1 MMWWTAPTLR
11 HRCAIGWLRRNA
23 TTLRR
28 AVHGRGSTIGVDIAK
43 SVFQVHGV
51 DADGTVVIRRRVGRA
66 KVLEFFSKLRPC
78 LVGMEACATAHHWA
92 RELKKLGHDARLM
105 PPTYVKAYLKR
116 GKNDA
121 ADAAAICEA
130 VTRPSMRFVPIKSVE
145 QQSTL
150 MLHRTR
156 DLLIRQRTQLI
167 NALRAH
173 LAELGLVAAKG
184 REGLCQLVTVVTECG
199 DERLPCNARF
209 ACQAIVGQL
218 HAVQTQISGLDKR
231 ITQTHRAN
239 PDSKRLDAIPG
250 FGVILSTAVVA
261 TMTDPKA
268 FKTGREFAAWI
279 GLVPR
284 QNSTGGKDRL
294 GSISKQGDRYL
305 RRLLVVG
312 AISIV
317 RTARMWPDKY
327 PWVIELLGRRPA
339 KVVAV
344 ALANKMARVAWAVLA
359 KGETYRAPTRLSNAA
374 ITVAA

>member
-1 MMWWTAPTLR
+1 MGEV
-11 HRCAIGWLRRNA
+11 I
-23 TTLRR
+23 
-28 AVHGRGSTIGVDIAK
+28 TIGVDIAK
-43 SVFQVHGV
+43 SVFQIHGV

-66 KVLEFFSKLRPC
+66 RVLEFFADLPPC
-78 LVGMEACATAHHWA
+78 RVGLEACATAHQWA
-92 RELKKLGHDARLM
+92 RELTKLGHDTRLM
-105 PPTYVKAYLKR
+105 PPTYVKAYVKR

-145 QQSTL
+145 QQSAL

-184 REGLCQLVTVVTECG
+184 REGLQQLVTAVTESG
-199 DERLPCNARF
+199 DERLPSHARF
-209 ACQAIVGQL
+209 ACQSIVVQL
-218 HAVQTQISGLDKR
+218 HAAQTQINGFDKR
-231 ITQTHRAN
+231 ITQAHRASA
-239 PDSKRLDAIPG
+239 DSKRLDAIPG

-284 QNSTGGKDRL
+284 QNSTGGKERLTGSSARQGGRGSAGQQDGADRL
-294 GSISKQGDRYL
+294 GGAGQGRDLSGTGSLKQRHHRSGGLKGLALEL
-305 RRLLVVG
+305 RGYVEGVQESRG
-312 AISIV
+312 
-317 RTARMWPDKY
+317 
-327 PWVIELLGRRPA
+327 
-339 KVVAV
+339 
-344 ALANKMARVAWAVLA
+344 
-359 KGETYRAPTRLSNAA
+359 
-374 ITVAA
+374 

>member
-1 MMWWTAPTLR
+1 MGEV
-11 HRCAIGWLRRNA
+11 I
-23 TTLRR
+23 
-28 AVHGRGSTIGVDIAK
+28 TIGLDIAK
-43 SVFQVHGV
+43 SVFQIHGV
-51 DADGTVVIRRRVGRA
+51 DADGAVVIRKRIGRA
-66 KVLEFFSKLRPC
+66 KVIEFFGALPPC
-78 LVGMEACATAHHWA
+78 LVGMEACATAHQWA
-92 RELKKLGHDARLM
+92 RELKMLGHDTRLM
-105 PPTYVKAYLKR
+105 PPSYVKAYVKR

-130 VTRPSMRFVPIKSVE
+130 VTRPSMRFVPIKSVG
-145 QQSTL
+145 QQSAL

-184 REGLCQLVTVVTECG
+184 RQGLQQLIAAMAESS
-199 DERLPCNARF
+199 DERLPGDARF
-209 ACQAIVGQL
+209 ACQSIVAQL
-218 HAVQTQISGLDKR
+218 HALQSQINGLDKR
-231 ITQTHRAN
+231 ITQAHRAN
-239 PDSKRLDAIPG
+239 ADSKRLDAIPG

-268 FKTGREFAAWI
+268 FKTGREFAARI

-284 QNSTGGKDRL
+284 QNSTGGKERL

-327 PWVIELLGRRPA
+327 PWAIELLGRRPA

-344 ALANKMARVAWAVLA
+344 ALANKMARIAWAVLA
-359 KGETYRAPTRLSNAA
+359 KGEDYRAPARSGNAT
-374 ITVAA
+374 IAAAA